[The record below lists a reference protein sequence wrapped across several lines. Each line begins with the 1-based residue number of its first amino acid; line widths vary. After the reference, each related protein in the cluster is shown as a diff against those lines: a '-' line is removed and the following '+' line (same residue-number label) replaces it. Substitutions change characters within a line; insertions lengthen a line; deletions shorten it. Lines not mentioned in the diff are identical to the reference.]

1 MDIYIYICTHL
12 DFHLCICMCT
22 CLYVYT
28 YAYTYIY
35 IYIYT
40 YTQMHI
46 YIHIYIYI
54 YIHKYTH
61 ICTYIHTHAHT
72 HIYIYIYIY
81 IYMYT
86 VYIYIYIYIC
96 NLHTPICNIHTQI
109 CIEGR
114 TFVMRFLQ
122 INQFWNWPG
131 LFFATQK
138 GSSKQRFVMIIGIN
152 WFSPTTFFWGRWFLE
167 AAASLT
173 PQSQAF
179 RSCCEKVCHGDPTG
193 LNISNISPH
202 RYVGFCFL
210 VLTTASTSV
219 AFPFLFFINLSLS
232 TLYKN

>member
-1 MDIYIYICTHL
+1 MYTHMPIHTHIYIHTHKCT
-12 DFHLCICMCT
+12 
-22 CLYVYT
+22 
-28 YAYTYIY
+28 YTYIY
-35 IYIYT
+35 IYIHTQIHTYMHIYT
-40 YTQMHI
+40 YT
-46 YIHIYIYI
+46 
-54 YIHKYTH
+54 
-61 ICTYIHTHAHT
+61 CT
-72 HIYIYIYIY
+72 HIYIYIY
-81 IYMYT
+81 T
-86 VYIYIYIYIC
+86 YIYIYVYCIYIC